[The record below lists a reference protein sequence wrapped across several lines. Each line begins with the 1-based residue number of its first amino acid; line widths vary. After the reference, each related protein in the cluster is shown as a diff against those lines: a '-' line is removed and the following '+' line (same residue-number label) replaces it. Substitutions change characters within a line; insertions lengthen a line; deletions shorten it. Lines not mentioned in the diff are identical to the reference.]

1 MQDKKELNMTQQHIT
16 HIKKVKVVNLWGKY
30 DINWELDPKVN
41 ILVGLNGSGK
51 STLLHLIKEALDIN
65 KFAHEMYPVFDDAEI
80 IFNNGTSR
88 RFILGG
94 EFYEKTSQFM
104 EEHARVDKSDN
115 LKKYPP
121 IVIEPSF
128 DADKSDYESKRELI
142 NFAYISTFDIAVKDK
157 KSIEKF
163 SQYHIDTELDLELY
177 HLMNT
182 FVSYQLTLGK
192 RVEKLFLESGNGHFK
207 AKYNE
212 IYAKKNF
219 FIDCVNHLF
228 EKTGKIID
236 YDSNE
241 HIIFRQGDTIIT
253 PYHLSSGEKQVLI
266 ILLHVLLQ
274 NNQPAM
280 LVMDEPEISLHLEWQ
295 ESLLDHI
302 LQLNEHVQV
311 IIATHSP
318 GIMMNGWLDKVTE
331 IETITTPHY

>member
-1 MQDKKELNMTQQHIT
+1 MTQQEIT
-16 HIKKVKVVNLWGKY
+16 HIKKVNVINLWEKY
-30 DINWELDPKVN
+30 DIRWELDPKVN
-41 ILVGLNGSGK
+41 ILIGINGSGK
-51 STLLHLIKEALDIN
+51 STLLHLIKEALDFN
-65 KFAHEMYPVFDDAEI
+65 KFAREMYPVFDDAEV
-80 IFNNGTSR
+80 IFNDNTSK
-88 RFILGG
+88 RFMFGG

-104 EEHARVDKSDN
+104 EEYARVDRSNN

-121 IVIEPSF
+121 IVIESDDF
-128 DADKSDYESKRELI
+128 KTDENDYESRKEVI

-177 HLMNT
+177 HLMNA

-192 RVEKLFLESGNGHFK
+192 KVEKLFLDSGNGHFK

-219 FIDCVNHLF
+219 FIDCVNHFF

-253 PYHLSSGEKQVLI
+253 PYHLSSGEKQILI

-274 NNQPAM
+274 NNQPAI

-295 ESLLDHI
+295 ESLLDNI

-331 IETITTPHY
+331 IEKITTPHR